1 MFLHFWNLHIM
12 IREKMQ
18 KNKNK
23 IFFPAKMTPSW
34 DLVSGGPDI
43 EKLANFF
50 GFLLTY
56 TSLLVHEWQHRDLT
70 VDS

>member
-1 MFLHFWNLHIM
+1 M

-18 KNKNK
+18 KNKNQ

-43 EKLANFF
+43 EKLAICFWF
-50 GFLLTY
+50 SFD
-56 TSLLVHEWQHRDLT
+56 VHLIISAR
-70 VDS
+70 VAAP

>member
-1 MFLHFWNLHIM
+1 
-12 IREKMQ
+12 
-18 KNKNK
+18 
-23 IFFPAKMTPSW
+23 MTPSW

-43 EKLANFF
+43 EKLANFL